1 MSKGSTL
8 YRFRISLSD
17 VDRSAYEELDFRVSM
32 HSSETEQFLL
42 TRILAYALNFEDGLE
57 FSQGLANPDEPA
69 IRMLGTNGEI
79 VKWIDI
85 GNPTPKRLH
94 KASKASR
101 SVRIYTYKDPEGLI
115 REVAGEDIHRA
126 GEIEVYSIPHKF
138 LDTLIPLL
146 ERDNEWG
153 VIHSD
158 GELTINIGED
168 SYATSIGR
176 HQLGS

>member
-17 VDRSAYEELDFRVSM
+17 VDRAVYEELDFRVSM

-42 TRILAYALNFEDGLE
+42 TRVLAYALNFEDGLE
-57 FSQGLANPDEPA
+57 FSPGLANPDEPA
-69 IRMLGTNGEI
+69 IRKLGENGEI

-85 GNPTPKRLH
+85 GNPTAKRLH
-94 KASKASR
+94 KAAKASKETK
-101 SVRIYTYKDPEGLI
+101 VYTYKDPESLI

-126 GEIEVYSIPHKF
+126 SEIEIYSLPHKY
-138 LDTLIPLL
+138 LDEVAGRL